1 MANYNIKNIFIRR
14 ILAIITVLNTQKEYS
29 MPINV
34 IAKNKKAYHDYEI
47 EDKYEAGIVLQGAEV
62 KALRAK
68 RANLSDAFCR
78 FIQGELHL
86 MNAHIAHLDT
96 TNKAYARDTRS
107 PRKLLLHK
115 KELDKLFEKVSKDG
129 YTIVPLSIY
138 FNEKNYAKVSIA
150 IAKGKQ
156 LHDKRET
163 MKRKTQLREAQQAM
177 KNYG

>member
-1 MANYNIKNIFIRR
+1 MAIK
-14 ILAIITVLNTQKEYS
+14 L
-29 MPINV
+29 

-47 EDKYEAGIVLQGAEV
+47 LEKFEAGIVLLGSEV

-68 RANLSDAFCR
+68 RANLNDAFCR

-86 MNAHIAHLDT
+86 MNAHVAHLET
-96 TNKAYARDTRS
+96 TNKNFSRDTRS

-115 KELDKLFEKVSKDG
+115 KELDKLFEKVTKDG
-129 YTIVPLSIY
+129 YTIVPLMLY
-138 FNEKNYAKVSIA
+138 FNERNLAKVSIA

-163 MKRKTQLREAQQAM
+163 LKRRTQLREAQQAM
-177 KNYG
+177 KNYK